1 MAAVLET
8 RGLTRNFGAI
18 VAVDDVSFQLR
29 EGELL
34 ALIGLNSLFGL
45 GVGAAMLMAALETGN
60 VATVTIL
67 SSTTPVMI
75 LPFIWARTGRRPA
88 PAAWVG
94 AILVVICTMLIAI

>member
-1 MAAVLET
+1 MFWATLPFDRSRVGMPLLP
-8 RGLTRNFGAI
+8 RGK
-18 VAVDDVSFQLR
+18 
-29 EGELL
+29 LL
-34 ALIGLNSLFGL
+34 ALTGLNGLFGL

-75 LPFIWARTGRRPA
+75 LPFIWARTGRMPA
-88 PAAWVG
+88 PAAWLG